1 MLGKLLKYDFRS
13 VGRSMLPIYLASVA
27 LTTVCATM
35 ARLKLDE
42 SKVYAALLILLVAF
56 MTASFLGTV
65 VLLAKRFRDGLLRNE
80 GYLSFAL
87 PVSTSAHI
95 ASKLLNALLWA
106 ALQTVVLGICAAIMV
121 IITGDLPL
129 KVIIESAAKVLP
141 TIQADEWGMFA
152 KALLLFFV
160 EIAAFA
166 CLVYLC
172 QAIGHLFPTHKG
184 LWEAIAFVV
193 IVTVRGNALR
203 LVGSPFSS
211 GGILGWIL
219 LPAAFSV
226 LYLLVTWFIL
236 DRRLNLE

>member
-13 VGRSMLPIYLASVA
+13 VGRSMLPVYLASVA
-27 LTTVCATM
+27 LSTVCAMM

-42 SKVYAALLILLVAF
+42 NKVFSALLILLVAL
-56 MTASFLGTV
+56 MTASFMGTV
-65 VLLAKRFRDGLLRNE
+65 VLLAKRFKDGLLGNE

-95 ASKLLNALLWA
+95 ASKLLNALIWA
-106 ALQTVVLGICAAIMV
+106 ALQTVVFGICAAIMV
-121 IITGDLPL
+121 IITGDLPI
-129 KVIIESAAKVLP
+129 KDIIEAAARILP

-152 KALLLFFV
+152 EALLLFFV

-172 QAIGHLFPTHKG
+172 QAVGHLFPRRKG
-184 LWEAIAFVV
+184 LWEVIAFVV
-193 IVTVRGNALR
+193 IVVVRGNALR
-203 LVGSPFSS
+203 LIGSPFSS
-211 GGILGWIL
+211 VDILGWIL
-219 LPAAFSV
+219 LPAAFSA
-226 LYLLVTWFIL
+226 LYLLATWFIL